1 MTATSNP
8 ASDTLWQDLADA
20 LNALVAA
27 GRFPAFHNLYG
38 TDNDWQH
45 QPYVT
50 SSHANAPR
58 VVYDLTTGKYT
69 VTTRARTL
77 SGEHTSRRKR
87 RNHR

>member
-1 MTATSNP
+1 MTTTPATTP
-8 ASDTLWQDLADA
+8 DTLWQDLADA

-38 TDNDWQH
+38 TNNDWQH

-58 VVYDLTTGKYT
+58 VVYDLTTGSYT

-77 SGEHTSRRKR
+77 NGEHTQRRRRKR
-87 RNHR
+87 R

>member
-1 MTATSNP
+1 MATTPNP
-8 ASDTLWQDLADA
+8 APDTLWQNLTDA

-38 TDNDWQH
+38 TDNNWQH

-58 VVYDLTTGKYT
+58 VVYDLTTGTYT
-69 VTTRARTL
+69 VTTRERTL
-77 SGEHTSRRKR
+77 NGEHTRRKR
-87 RNHR
+87 RSRR